1 MTIYEACAA
10 SGPAFCVV
18 VIAICT
24 GGTHCIGRTVRLQAG
39 PVNPE
44 LVQPANSAHKPIVLA
59 AEQGLQPMAR
69 AFDCEDG
76 DIVAV
81 KGEGAHHGFLR
92 AVDVERHE
100 INALWETMAGQN
112 VGMSGVTFL
121 QKSEAV
127 RGGKGRECGKPLGLR
142 NVGRYHIAGS
152 VPQ

>member
-1 MTIYEACAA
+1 VTIYEACAA
-10 SGPAFCVV
+10 LGPAFCVV

-24 GGTHCIGRTVRLQAG
+24 GGFHCIGRTVRLQAG

-44 LVQPANSAHKPIVLA
+44 LVQPANSAQKPIVLA

-92 AVDVERHE
+92 PVDVERHE

-112 VGMSGVTFL
+112 LLESARPYGHSCNLAAGAVADGRAENVANPSV
-121 QKSEAV
+121 SET
-127 RGGKGRECGKPLGLR
+127 
-142 NVGRYHIAGS
+142 
-152 VPQ
+152 